1 MAEHWYYDE
10 LMEKINRLG
19 YGSIEEFLYN
29 EYNNDIRWPHLKD
42 LAAAV
47 GVTPATILNWCK
59 KYGIKPHR
67 KRGGKVRRL
76 ARPDIKNFE
85 VLEYLKKGHTLVQ
98 AARRFG
104 CSRQLIWRIKKGER
118 RENA

>member
-19 YGSIEEFLYN
+19 YGSIKEFLRN
-29 EYNNDIRWPHLKD
+29 EYNNDTRWPYLKD

-47 GVTPATILNWCK
+47 GVTPATLLNWRK
-59 KYGIKPHR
+59 KYGIKSHR
-67 KRGGKVRRL
+67 ERGGKVRPL

-104 CSRQLIWRIKKGER
+104 CSRQLIGKIKNGKRQG
-118 RENA
+118 NA

>member
-1 MAEHWYYDE
+1 MKEHWYYEE
-10 LMEKINRLG
+10 LMRKIAGLG
-19 YGSIEEFLYN
+19 YNSIADFLRN
-29 EYNNDIRWPHLKD
+29 EYHNYRHWPYLKD

-67 KRGGKVRRL
+67 ERGGKVRRL

-85 VLEYLKKGHTLVQ
+85 VLEYLKKGHTMTQ

-104 CSRQLIWRIKKGER
+104 CSRQLIWRIKKGGR